1 MVVLVEIYDLGCAC
15 FKIVGDVTSM
25 ATIPSD
31 MEVEAHFLAKEDG
44 IVAGIA
50 LGEMIFREVDPSLKV
65 STLFVAF
72 CLDGFAFCI
81 GDLVTHFSLLHCQ
94 KKKKTRWIGF

>member
-1 MVVLVEIYDLGCAC
+1 MLQ
-15 FKIVGDVTSM
+15 IVGDVTSM

-50 LGEMIFREVDPSLKV
+50 LGEMVFREVDPSLKV
-65 STLFVAF
+65 STLCGFFAWI
-72 CLDGFAFCI
+72 GFAVCI
-81 GDLVTHFSLLHCQ
+81 SGLVFHFFPVHC
-94 KKKKTRWIGF
+94 KKNRWIGFKRMEILFVKG